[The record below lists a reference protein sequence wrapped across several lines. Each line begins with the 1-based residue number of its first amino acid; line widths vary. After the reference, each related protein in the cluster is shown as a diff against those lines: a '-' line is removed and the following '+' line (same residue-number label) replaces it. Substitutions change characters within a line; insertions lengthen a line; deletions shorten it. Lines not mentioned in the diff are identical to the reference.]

1 MVSPRCGGRYALAQL
16 VTAVLWAIASSFQD
30 GAPRAVLVLL
40 SLLIHLA
47 VEYCA
52 HLPSISPGS
61 ALPNYLGERM
71 RKFVIVMMTLVVSGT
86 VSVATTYDSTQL
98 LAAAGMAAIA
108 ILFKLVYFDL
118 GSFLRCDAPALNAL
132 CRCPGVCCVTVAMV
146 WDQTMA
152 TRLKPTTQPPN

>member
-1 MVSPRCGGRYALAQL
+1 
-16 VTAVLWAIASSFQD
+16 
-30 GAPRAVLVLL
+30 
-40 SLLIHLA
+40 
-47 VEYCA
+47 
-52 HLPSISPGS
+52 LPSISPGS

-132 CRCPGVCCVTVAMV
+132 
-146 WDQTMA
+146 
-152 TRLKPTTQPPN
+152 